1 MKAKIRALK
10 KLYFFDK
17 KEVRYIQ
24 PGEYAE
30 IEDKLLD
37 KFLKLKAIEVI
48 AAGEEIKNSSNN
60 DSSMEIELPD
70 IVAVVEKM
78 DSIKEKSEL
87 ILYGNSLGIQNL
99 TKEMSTEEIKAAVVN
114 GLENTNDI

>member
-1 MKAKIRALK
+1 MKMMVKVLK
-10 KLYFFDK
+10 KLCFFDK
-17 KEVRYIQ
+17 KEVYYIQ

-37 KFLKLKAIEVI
+37 KFLKLKAVEVI
-48 AAGEEIKNSSNN
+48 HAQEQKNTIPSGENVSQ
-60 DSSMEIELPD
+60 ELPD

-78 DSIKEKSEL
+78 DSIKEKAML
-87 ILYGNSLGIQNL
+87 ISYANSLGIQNL
-99 TKEMSTEEIKAAVVN
+99 TTEMSVEEIKAAVVN